1 MDVMMPQGNA
11 KGTDNL
17 MYNNQFWAIFNLH
30 TFMGDTISRKMTYY
44 FGDSLNQKL
53 GPWFAAHAPLVYLS
67 LSCCGA
73 VLALLR
79 IPILMW
85 PGLFLIFLANGAV
98 YASSTKRIDDVVP
111 RQFNLI
117 ATSVWFFIGDIGSVL
132 GSNTWEFATPLMCE
146 GKFGEHGWENFCI
159 CKAF

>member
-1 MDVMMPQGNA
+1 MF
-11 KGTDNL
+11 K
-17 MYNNQFWAIFNLH
+17 NQFWAIFNLH

-44 FGDSLNQKL
+44 FGDSLNQML
-53 GPWFAAHAPLVYLS
+53 GPWFAAYAPLVYLG

-85 PGLFLIFLANGAV
+85 PGLFMIFLANGAV

-111 RQFNLI
+111 RQFHLV
-117 ATSVWFFIGDIGSVL
+117 AMSVWFFIGDIGSVL
-132 GSNTWEFATPLMCE
+132 GSNTWEYATPFMCE
-146 GKFGEHGWENFCI
+146 GKFGAHGWENFCV
-159 CKAF
+159 CTKY